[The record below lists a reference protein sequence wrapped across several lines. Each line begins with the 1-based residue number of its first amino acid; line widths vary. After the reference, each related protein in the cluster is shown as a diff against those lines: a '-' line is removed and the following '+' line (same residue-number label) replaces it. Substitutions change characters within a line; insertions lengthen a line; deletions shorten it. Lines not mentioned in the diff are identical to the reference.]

1 MAIIHPRLSQP
12 LTLPHGGYQLE
23 LNLLEILRL
32 GLPDTFDV
40 FHGLTWSTVHASV
53 QKFGELDL
61 TVVSPQGQILI
72 LEVKA
77 GSVYTNNGLIYKDY
91 SQQKPKDIGQQLGR
105 QHGALK
111 KRLKQANMDH
121 VQVQSFLVLPDH
133 KLLSEGLPTRARD
146 RLYSNGPVLH
156 PGQNLLCRVG
166 QRARQAVAP

>member
-1 MAIIHPRLSQP
+1 MAIIHPRLVQP
-12 LTLPHGGYQLE
+12 HTLPHGGYQLE
-23 LNLLEILRL
+23 LNLLEMLRT

-40 FHGLTWSTVHASV
+40 FHGLTWSTVHSSV

-77 GSVYTNNGLIYKDY
+77 GSVYTNNGSIYKDY

-111 KRLKQANMDH
+111 KRLKQANMGTR
-121 VQVQSFLVLPDH
+121 QTFLMQRCMTNWPRSTWQTRPTSSL
-133 KLLSEGLPTRARD
+133 GLT
-146 RLYSNGPVLH
+146 
-156 PGQNLLCRVG
+156 CWW
-166 QRARQAVAP
+166 